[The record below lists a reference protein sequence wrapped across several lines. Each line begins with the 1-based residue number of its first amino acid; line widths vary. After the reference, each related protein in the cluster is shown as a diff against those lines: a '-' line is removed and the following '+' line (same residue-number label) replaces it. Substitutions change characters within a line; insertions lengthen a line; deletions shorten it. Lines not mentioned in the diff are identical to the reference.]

1 MSDVECVGLW
11 MYDNRLFIT
20 ASFAAILSAAA
31 VAAPLTWE
39 QLVESVDKD
48 PVYQT
53 SEKRSQAASQDVGTK
68 LWDNLEFRYQL
79 DGFSFAKHDFELRLK
94 PKSFGIGSADKR
106 QYETLRDYQKARLAV
121 DRSYLLYD
129 RYERALRYVIRRKIA
144 EIDKQLYQVNL
155 DRIEVLHLKAGS
167 ETFNS
172 QDLIVALEQESARR
186 AELLGDSTAMKDAEL
201 KLKSWVP
208 DFDSVGLDTSWLPT
222 MDELAKGLQD
232 GIAVN
237 DQFPE
242 VMKAKSKME
251 YEQAKSK
258 RDLAKGNDFI
268 SHIGIG
274 YSLQV
279 ESLMKKYKELD
290 KNDVAE
296 AGKYSDY
303 YDEFMDETGC
313 SSWGNCAKT
322 AEILVPDADDRQL
335 KDKFFVNLAVRL
347 PFFDDNNGNALRNQ
361 VDELDAESDYLD
373 AVRTLNQK
381 VSRLSEEIVALVS
394 QWKVQKDFVGK
405 VNAGN
410 LFEDFAQSAG
420 ADPLLLLRARES
432 ALESDLK
439 ALRLESE
446 IFERYIVLLQYTGV
460 FANVNVKNHLREG
473 LK

>member
-1 MSDVECVGLW
+1 MNKFFLIPMLAGVV
-11 MYDNRLFIT
+11 
-20 ASFAAILSAAA
+20 ALSATA

-39 QLVESVDKD
+39 ALVESVDKD
-48 PVYQT
+48 PVLQT
-53 SEKRSQAASQDVGTK
+53 SKKRSEVAAQNPGTK

-167 ETFNS
+167 ENFNS

-186 AELLGDSTAMKDAEL
+186 AELLGDSTALKDAEL

-222 MDELAKGLQD
+222 MEELAKGLQD
-232 GIAVN
+232 GIALN

-242 VMKAKSKME
+242 VQKAKSKME

-258 RDLAKGNDFI
+258 RDLAKGNDYI
-268 SHIGIG
+268 SHIGVG
-274 YSLQV
+274 YSLRI
-279 ESLMKKYKELD
+279 ESLMKEYKDLEAKDIRPYAKYADYADDWFD
-290 KNDVAE
+290 K
-296 AGKYSDY
+296 
-303 YDEFMDETGC
+303 TGC
-313 SSWGNCAKT
+313 NSSTYLDDDVCGKT
-322 AEILVPDADDRQL
+322 AKFLVPDYDNRQL
-335 KDKFFVNLAVRL
+335 KDKFFVNLAVKL

-373 AVRTLNQK
+373 AVRTLTQK
-381 VSRLSEEIVALVS
+381 VSRLSEEIVALVA
-394 QWKVQKDFVGK
+394 QWKVQKEFVEK

-439 ALRLESE
+439 AIRLESD
-446 IFERYIVLLQYTGV
+446 IFERYIILLQYTGI
-460 FANVNVKNHLREG
+460 FANPSVKNHLREG

>member
-1 MSDVECVGLW
+1 

-20 ASFAAILSAAA
+20 ASFAAFFSASA

-53 SEKRSQAASQDVGTK
+53 SEKRSQAASQEVGTK

-129 RYERALRYVIRRKIA
+129 R
-144 EIDKQLYQVNL
+144 L

-268 SHIGIG
+268 SHIGVG
-274 YSLQV
+274 YSLKI

-290 KNDVAE
+290 AGDVGPYGA
-296 AGKYSDY
+296 YNDY
-303 YDEFMDETGC
+303 YKDWLDKTGC
-313 SSWGNCAKT
+313 SSINCDGT
-322 AEILVPDADDRQL
+322 AEFLVPDKDDRQL

-347 PFFDDNNGNALRNQ
+347 PFLDDNNGNALRNQ

-373 AVRTLNQK
+373 AVRTLTQK
-381 VSRLSEEIVALVS
+381 VSRLSEEIVALVA
-394 QWKVQKDFVGK
+394 QWKVQKDFVEK

-439 ALRLESE
+439 ALKLEYD
-446 IFERYIVLLQYTGV
+446 IFERYLVLLTYTGI
-460 FANVNVKNHLREG
+460 FANPNVKNHLREG

>member
-1 MSDVECVGLW
+1 
-11 MYDNRLFIT
+11 MYDNRLFIP
-20 ASFAAILSAAA
+20 SIFAAFLSATAF
-31 VAAPLTWE
+31 AAPLTWE

-53 SEKRSQAASQDVGTK
+53 SEKRSQAASQEVGTK

-167 ETFNS
+167 ENFNS

-186 AELLGDSTAMKDAEL
+186 AELLGDSTALKDAEL

-208 DFDSVGLDTSWLPT
+208 DFDSVGLDTAWLPT

-268 SHIGIG
+268 SHIGVG
-274 YSLQV
+274 YSLKV

-290 KNDVAE
+290 RDDVVETA
-296 AGKYSDY
+296 KYSDY
-303 YDEFMDETGC
+303 YDEYMDKTGC
-313 SSWGNCAKT
+313 SSWNTCGKT
-322 AEILVPDADDRQL
+322 AEILVPDTDDRQL

-373 AVRTLNQK
+373 AVRTLTQK
-381 VSRLSEEIVALVS
+381 VSRLSEEIVALVA
-394 QWKVQKDFVGK
+394 QWKVQKDFVEK

-439 ALRLESE
+439 ALKLEYD
-446 IFERYIVLLQYTGV
+446 IFDRYLVLLTYTGI
-460 FANVNVKNHLREG
+460 FANPNVKNHLREG